1 MAKMKKKSWV
11 KLVKAGVMYS
21 NLRKLRDQ
29 TELMDMKTGEVLAE
43 DEWLK
48 GNERKSNDK
57 EK

>member
-1 MAKMKKKSWV
+1 MKKKSWV

-21 NLRKLRDQ
+21 NLPKLRDQ